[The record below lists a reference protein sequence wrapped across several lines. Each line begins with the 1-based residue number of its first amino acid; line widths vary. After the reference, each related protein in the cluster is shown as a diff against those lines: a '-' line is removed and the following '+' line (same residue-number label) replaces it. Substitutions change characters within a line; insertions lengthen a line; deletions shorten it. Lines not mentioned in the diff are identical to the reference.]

1 MNQTYLRGDMY
12 YADLGQG
19 IGSEQEGYRPVVII
33 QNNVGN
39 KHSPTV
45 IIASVTSKTDAK
57 PKLPTHYYI
66 NAEDGLEL
74 PSIVLLNNC
83 EPLINA
89 VWVTLSVICPIS
101 ISAVSIM
108 LLPSVS
114 V

>member
-66 NAEDGLEL
+66 NAEDGF
-74 PSIVLLNNC
+74 
-83 EPLINA
+83 A
-89 VWVTLSVICPIS
+89 
-101 ISAVSIM
+101 
-108 LLPSVS
+108 
-114 V
+114 

>member
-33 QNNVGN
+33 QNDVGN

-45 IIASVTSKTDAK
+45 IIAPITSKKDAK

-66 NAEDGLEL
+66 DAENGLNCPL
-74 PSIVLLNNC
+74 SSFWSNC
-83 EPLINA
+83 EPWINA
-89 VWVTLSVICPIS
+89 AWVTLSVTCPKS
-101 ISAVSIM
+101 IYTVSIT
-108 LLPSVS
+108 LWLSVS